1 MKKAVFVLGTLSR
14 FAHRGDTISAEDFK
28 VLANVADAA
37 DVDAEIVFA
46 VTDMT
51 CAGKPAKASM
61 KLIRA
66 ERERLLG
73 EINAHDPAVVMSF
86 GPVAMKAL
94 FNKGNLA
101 LREHLREG
109 YEIEG
114 INARVFCTHSL
125 DMVAAK
131 PGVEK
136 WLVLDTKAA
145 VHGFTTTKWGD
156 YVVLDPGDDSWA
168 VCPDCFGPR
177 RCANVVGFDLETYPG
192 LDPWHPEARIRMAII
207 STDAH
212 TAHVVQL
219 GSDSQLPPWLREM
232 VEDPNLVK
240 AGSNIKF
247 DYKWLRRFG
256 VRMVNMH
263 DTSTAEHLL
272 DETNPFKGL
281 KSLTFLYAPWLGDY
295 SKEHRNLIT
304 ERGGWEYVADD
315 EQYQYAGGDGEAS
328 YCTARDQRTKLYR
341 KGLDVPFRLSM
352 DLYRVLAEVEHNCC
366 YVDMSMNAHLDD
378 RFQEHIYARRMKIT
392 EALGPINPGSPKQLA
407 DALKDVIPSIDL
419 TKRELTRVFAPWR
432 PPKSKEE
439 EEISTN
445 KATLEREAEKHPI
458 IETILVW
465 RRLTKLH
472 GTYIKGVRDK
482 YLIDRRGDPCLSTS
496 FRTDVTE
503 TYRLSSQAP
512 NLQNIPRKPSE
523 DDKHPIPIELNV
535 KQQYISRFDGG
546 LFMEAD
552 LAQAELRVAAWLS
565 QDPLML
571 AAIESGEDIL
581 KSMAAMLLH
590 KDRAE
595 ITVDERQRCKKLT
608 YLILFGGGANTLSK
622 KLGVSKDFA
631 KDLMKQYFATFKGLD
646 FYINRIKMRV
656 KRDLQVEA
664 PFGYLRRFKKPGN
677 WNSWD
682 GWRIERQAW
691 NFLVQNT
698 AACIAFVAMIDLQ
711 DEMERRNLR
720 SKIVLQVHDSIGI
733 DCHPDEVDEVARL
746 AKHCMENAD
755 TARYG
760 VDVGVTMTA
769 DIEVGENWGTKE
781 KYAFDGGSN

>member
-14 FAHRGDTISAEDFK
+14 FAHRGDAVSAEDFK
-28 VLANVADAA
+28 VLARVADAA
-37 DVDAEIVFA
+37 EVDAELVFA
-46 VTDMT
+46 VTDMA

-66 ERERLLG
+66 ERDRLLD
-73 EINAHDPAVVMSF
+73 EINSHDPDIVMSF

-94 FNKGNLA
+94 FDKGNLA

-109 YEIEG
+109 YDIEG

-125 DMVAAK
+125 DQVAAK

-145 VHGFTTTKWGD
+145 VHGFTTTEWGE
-156 YVVLDPGDDSWA
+156 YVVLDPSDPSWS
-168 VCPDCFGPR
+168 VCPDCFRPR
-177 RCANVVGFDLETYPG
+177 SRLDLVGFDLETYPG
-192 LDPWHPEARIRMAII
+192 LDPWHQEARIRMAII
-207 STDAH
+207 SNAAH
-212 TAHVVQL
+212 EGYVVQL
-219 GSDSQLPPWLREM
+219 GPDSQLPQWLQEI
-232 VEDPNLVK
+232 VEDDTITK

-263 DTSTAEHLL
+263 DTSTAEHIL
-272 DETNPFKGL
+272 DETNPFKDL

-295 SKEHRNLIT
+295 SKEHRNLVT
-304 ERGGWEYVADD
+304 QRGGWEFVEDD
-315 EQYQYAGGDGEAS
+315 EQYDYAGGDGEAS
-328 YCTARDQRTKLYR
+328 YCTAADQERTLAR
-341 KGLDVPFRLSM
+341 KGLARPFKLSM
-352 DLYRVLAEVEHNCC
+352 DLYRVLSEVEHNCC
-366 YVDMSMNAHLDD
+366 YVDMSMNARLDD
-378 RFQEHIYARRMKIT
+378 MFQEHIHVLRTQIT

-407 DALKDVIPSIDL
+407 GALKEAIPSIDL
-419 TKRELTRVFAPWR
+419 TKRELTRVFEPWR
-432 PPKSKEE
+432 PAKSKDD

-458 IETILVW
+458 IESILVW
-465 RRLTKLH
+465 RRLDKLH

-482 YLIDRRGDPCLSTS
+482 HLIMRRGDTCLSTS

-523 DDKHPIPIELNV
+523 KDDHAIPVELNIK
-535 KQQYISRFDGG
+535 KQYVSRFEGG
-546 LFMEAD
+546 MFMEAD
-552 LAQAELRVAAWLS
+552 LSQAELRVAAWLS

-571 AAIESGEDIL
+571 AAIESGEDIHT
-581 KSMAAMLLH
+581 SMAAMLLD
-590 KDRAE
+590 KDRDE
-595 ITVDERQRCKKLT
+595 ITEDERQQCKELT
-608 YLILFGGGANTLSK
+608 FLILYGGGANTLSK
-622 KLGVSKDFA
+622 KLGVTKDRA
-631 KDLMKQYFATFKGLD
+631 KELMKQYFATFKRLD
-646 FYINRIKMRV
+646 FYINRIKMLV
-656 KRDLQVEA
+656 KRDLQVESS
-664 PFGYLRRFKKPGN
+664 FGYLRRFKKPIK
-677 WNSWD
+677 WDCWD

-746 AKHCMENAD
+746 ARHCMENAD

-760 VDVGVTMTA
+760 VDIGVQMTA
-769 DIEVGENWGTKE
+769 DVEVGENWGTKD
-781 KYAFDGGSN
+781 KYAFA